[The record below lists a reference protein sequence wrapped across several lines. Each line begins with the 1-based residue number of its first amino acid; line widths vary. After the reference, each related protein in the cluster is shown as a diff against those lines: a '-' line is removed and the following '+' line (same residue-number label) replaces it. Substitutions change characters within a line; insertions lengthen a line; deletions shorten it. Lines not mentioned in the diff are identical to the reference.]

1 MALAW
6 TDMGRGGLA
15 SVRWDVRAGKSGTA
29 AAVDSIEIARGAI
42 CFSYKG
48 GADIPG
54 AAGVRQGIFSMIAR
68 EIPSLRQLRAF
79 GNRGEER
86 LVCASSWKCGVARA
100 IRR

>member
-79 GNRGEER
+79 GTAAKSGW
-86 LVCASSWKCGVARA
+86 CARQVGNAASHVP
-100 IRR
+100 